1 MYNGSTLPAG
11 NTIIP
16 DEFKIDGN
24 LTLKWD
30 KAAFTES
37 VTLLAMVIVIVVII
51 SLLAQ
56 HYIKKI

>member
-1 MYNGSTLPAG
+1 MNG
-11 NTIIP
+11 IIP